1 MECFGNVARDKSVT
15 DDTTKVT
22 RNGRSDLKMPSSYSI
37 IVERDE
43 HFLAAVSENI
53 PSCGKSSGQFHVCIS
68 IPILIKT
75 IPFKLQLRYEIP
87 RAIQFR

>member
-1 MECFGNVARDKSVT
+1 MECFGDVARDKSVT

-43 HFLAAVSENI
+43 HFIAAVSENI
-53 PSCGKSSGQFHVCIS
+53 PGYG
-68 IPILIKT
+68 
-75 IPFKLQLRYEIP
+75 E
-87 RAIQFR
+87 